1 MVILNNVEKVGDIVE
16 DDIIQGKNVETTDNT
31 YNELKRLQDLLYCL
45 FTNMN
50 IIKRFFQEL
59 ISSVEFLRLLRC
71 INLNLSAIFLWS
83 KSSYNSSLTKASNVV
98 AKYFSLL
105 AKIDYTTGDILR
117 FPDLLK
123 STPSDDTIMKT
134 FRMT

>member
-59 ISSVEFLRLLRC
+59 ISSVEFLQLLRC

>member
-59 ISSVEFLRLLRC
+59 ISSVEFLQLLRC
-71 INLNLSAIFLWS
+71 INLNLSAIFLWN